1 MQTKD
6 PHNTRSQDVTLI
18 MWKLKHGPAPIY
30 ISTLFNAKNTRH
42 NLRKN
47 DFELPKFETVR
58 YIRHYKI
65 HGASHLVQATQKTKN
80 CRKSSFIQEKYWES
94 RTIQTRELI
103 RTYSRHSHNPT
114 VEKSCVC
121 NKF

>member
-30 ISTLFNAKNTRH
+30 ISTLFNAKNTQH

-80 CRKSSFIQEKYWES
+80 CESLPSFKKNTEKVELS
-94 RTIQTRELI
+94 RLVNWYVHIAGIVII
-103 RTYSRHSHNPT
+103 RL
-114 VEKSCVC
+114 
-121 NKF
+121 